1 MIENNNNKFDDF
13 IKRAKGKSPFE
24 IIGLFS
30 SERENLLSNSTK
42 EEEERIINMLLA
54 DMSEKDKER
63 ASKFLELLKINRE

>member
-1 MIENNNNKFDDF
+1 MIENNNKFDDF

-30 SERENLLSNSTK
+30 SERENLLSNSTN

-63 ASKFLELLKINRE
+63 VSKFLELLKINRE